1 MSNDLVAD
9 SLTRIRNGQK
19 RGKGSVNLLK
29 SSLVRELVEVLKK
42 EGFLSFVEE
51 RTDIGKYPVIQVGL
65 KYYPNGRPM
74 IAECRRVSKGGRR
87 VYAKA
92 TELEKIR
99 AGLGISVV
107 STSQGVLTD
116 REARQKGIG
125 GEVLATI
132 S

>member
-9 SLTRIRNGQK
+9 SLTRIRNGQR
-19 RGKGSVNLLK
+19 RGKASVNLLK
-29 SSLVRELVEVLKK
+29 SSMIRELVELLKK

-51 RTDIGKYPVIQVGL
+51 RADIGKFPVIQVGL

-74 IAECRRVSKGGRR
+74 IEECRRVSKGGRR
-87 VYAKA
+87 VYAK
-92 TELEKIR
+92 TSELGKVR
-99 AGLGISVV
+99 AGLGISVI

-116 REARQKGIG
+116 REARQRGIG